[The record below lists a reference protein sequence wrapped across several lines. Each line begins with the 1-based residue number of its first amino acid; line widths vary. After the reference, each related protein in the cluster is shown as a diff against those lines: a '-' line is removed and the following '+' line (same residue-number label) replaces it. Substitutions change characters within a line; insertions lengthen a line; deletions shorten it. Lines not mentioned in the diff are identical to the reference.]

1 MVSEDC
7 KFILLDVGIVT
18 KHSEADHRLISDIL
32 AAFIRCDGPRAGRL
46 MIDDSNIRL
55 RAVGDHAV
63 DEERFIEKIEWLTVR
78 ASGKEY
84 LMEMLGTY
92 ITYICNA
99 AATHHVMLNQAFVSA
114 ALAVK
119 VQEGIALAL
128 DPSIEIW
135 KLAIPIILEG
145 ERRHGRA
152 VERAK
157 ELFGMERFVEWIKGG
172 KSAEQM
178 VIEERKRRAMDH
190 RL

>member
-1 MVSEDC
+1 MVSNDC

-18 KHSEADHRLISDIL
+18 KHSESDHRLISDIL
-32 AAFIRCDGPRAGRL
+32 AAFIRMDGSRAGRL

-55 RAVGDHAV
+55 RAVGDCAV
-63 DEERFIEKIEWLTVR
+63 DEDKFIEKIEWLTVK
-78 ASGKEY
+78 ASGKDY

-119 VQEGIALAL
+119 VEEGIALAL

-135 KLAIPIILEG
+135 RIAIPIILEG
-145 ERRHGRA
+145 ERRHGRV

-157 ELFGMERFVEWIKGG
+157 EIFGLERFVEWIKGS
-172 KSAEQM
+172 KTKEEKA
-178 VIEERKRRAMDH
+178 IEERKKRAIE
-190 RL
+190 RG